1 MNFRRQRK
9 DNLEIS
15 LTPMIDVV
23 FLLLIFFMVTTTFN
37 RENQLEVNLPQASGK
52 QSQADDVLEVAIDP
66 TGNYYVNQH
75 QVVNRKLETLKKA
88 ILNAAGDRKK
98 PPLLISS
105 DASAQHR
112 FVIRALDAA
121 QQLGF
126 VHISFATQNAS
137 E

>member
-1 MNFRRQRK
+1 
-9 DNLEIS
+9 
-15 LTPMIDVV
+15 MIDVV

-52 QSQADDVLEVAIDP
+52 QSQADGVLEVTIDP

-98 PPLLISS
+98 PLLLISS

>member
-37 RENQLEVNLPQASGK
+37 RENQLEINLPQASGK
-52 QSQADDVLEVAIDP
+52 QSQADDVLEVTIDP

-88 ILNAAGDRKK
+88 ISNAAGDRKK

-126 VHISFATQNAS
+126 VKISFATQNAS

>member
-37 RENQLEVNLPQASGK
+37 RENQLEVNLPQASGE
-52 QSQADDVLEVAIDP
+52 QLQAEDVLEVTIDP

-88 ILNAAGDRKK
+88 ISNAAGDRKK

-126 VHISFATQNAS
+126 VKISFATQNAS